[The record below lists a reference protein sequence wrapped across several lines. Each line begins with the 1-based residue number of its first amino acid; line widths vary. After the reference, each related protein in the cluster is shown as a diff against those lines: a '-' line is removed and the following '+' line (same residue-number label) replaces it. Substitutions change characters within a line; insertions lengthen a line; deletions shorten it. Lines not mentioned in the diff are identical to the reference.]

1 MNKSGPTSA
10 MSLLNRLKKPDG
22 SSPSPVHDPSKSKM
36 SKKPSIKGDESD
48 DEDTDTPSPSISKMA
63 MPKILIR
70 GVGPNSTKAP
80 SIKTKLSLGKP
91 SSGLKKG
98 VYLRF

>member
-1 MNKSGPTSA
+1 

-22 SSPSPVHDPSKSKM
+22 GSPSPAQDPSKSKM
-36 SKKPSIKGDESD
+36 SKKPSMKGDESD
-48 DEDTDTPSPSISKMA
+48 DEDAETPSPSISKMA

-70 GVGPNSTKAP
+70 GVGPNATKAP
-80 SIKTKLSLGKP
+80 PIKSKLSLSKP

-98 VYLRF
+98 ESICF